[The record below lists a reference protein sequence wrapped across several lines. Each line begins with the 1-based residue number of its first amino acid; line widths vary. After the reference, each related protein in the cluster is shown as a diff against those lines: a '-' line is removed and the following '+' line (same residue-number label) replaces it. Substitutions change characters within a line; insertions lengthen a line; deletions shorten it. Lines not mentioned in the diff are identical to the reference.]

1 MRDRWQVAITFRAKV
16 LGTVLA
22 VLGCLAALLC
32 SSIARAGSVSLPGYH
47 IIFIDGDIDASTL
60 TEFRVLV
67 AQIDGWGM
75 VRLNSPGGD
84 LESAISIGRIVRA
97 QSLGTE
103 VAHQDSCAS
112 ACIFI
117 LAAGVDRSA
126 YGKIGIHRPHFSST
140 YFAGLSPE
148 DARQKYEQLEA
159 LARSYL
165 HEMGI
170 PDGLFTSMMSVP
182 SDEIQWL
189 SDKSIYNFGLD
200 GLDPAYDEWLRAQYT
215 QKFGPDG
222 YRRHHEALLRIGQCF
237 SRHDG
242 ACTRKVIASYPELW
256 DPRLR

>member
-97 QSLGTE
+97 QSLGTD

-126 YGKIGIHRPHFSST
+126 YGKIGIHRPHTLPVFRRKTRGKST
-140 YFAGLSPE
+140 NNLRLWHAATFTKWVSPM
-148 DARQKYEQLEA
+148 D
-159 LARSYL
+159 YL
-165 HEMGI
+165 
-170 PDGLFTSMMSVP
+170 
-182 SDEIQWL
+182 
-189 SDKSIYNFGLD
+189 
-200 GLDPAYDEWLRAQYT
+200 PA
-215 QKFGPDG
+215 
-222 YRRHHEALLRIGQCF
+222 
-237 SRHDG
+237 
-242 ACTRKVIASYPELW
+242 
-256 DPRLR
+256 